1 MGARQLWLEWELI
14 IQQGEPR
21 FNNISKMGGER
32 SIDTIGPFEPDEHGN
47 TYIIAAVA
55 GFSRFVMLEAAN
67 DASGTAAAK
76 FLLKIT
82 GIFGRPGSLRH
93 DGGAQFEIHLADTF
107 RCGGWGGG
115 GGSARYTRL
124 SI

>member
-1 MGARQLWLEWELI
+1 MWLEWELI

-21 FNNISKMGGER
+21 FNNISKVGGER

-55 GFSRFVMLEAAN
+55 GFSRFVMLEAAT

-76 FLLKIT
+76 FKFLLKIA
-82 GIFGRPGSLRH
+82 GIFGRPRSLRH
-93 DGGAQFEIHLADTF
+93 DRGITVREDHLYIEEVLTKTSSTTCSTNTVASGD
-107 RCGGWGGG
+107 R
-115 GGSARYTRL
+115 S
-124 SI
+124 

>member
-21 FNNISKMGGER
+21 FNNISKVGVER

-55 GFSRFVMLEAAN
+55 DDTYIIAAVA
-67 DASGTAAAK
+67 DAGGCHRC
-76 FLLKIT
+76 I
-82 GIFGRPGSLRH
+82 GDGSS
-93 DGGAQFEIHLADTF
+93 QVST
-107 RCGGWGGG
+107 
-115 GGSARYTRL
+115 
-124 SI
+124 